1 MLQCISWNLHYYVEF
16 FISFRSAKCQN
27 LVSVNNTY
35 VLGIVPRLKS
45 KTVQFSEVMSQKSL
59 KKLTC
64 NFQQRKMR
72 LLRMTWTYFDVI
84 KLTNMQQIFV
94 ALFFHFWSTMLCFE
108 KFMVYN
114 SDGLGSEKTG
124 PGWT

>member
-1 MLQCISWNLHYYVEF
+1 
-16 FISFRSAKCQN
+16 
-27 LVSVNNTY
+27 
-35 VLGIVPRLKS
+35 
-45 KTVQFSEVMSQKSL
+45 
-59 KKLTC
+59 
-64 NFQQRKMR
+64 
-72 LLRMTWTYFDVI
+72 MTWTYFDVI

-124 PGWT
+124 TGWA